1 METEG
6 WLDLD
11 ISEANLDLP
20 GDIEMEDATI
30 PEMEKDE
37 PTPRKSKFKKG
48 FRKADRK
55 YIHQQWKAGSE
66 MLDKAQGRATGYARG
81 CTSGK

>member
-37 PTPRKSKFKKG
+37 PTPRKASLRRVLAKRTRNISANSRSMAAKCWT
-48 FRKADRK
+48 R
-55 YIHQQWKAGSE
+55 I
-66 MLDKAQGRATGYARG
+66 
-81 CTSGK
+81 